1 MTTIERSSGEAR
13 PIKLDV
19 SWRQVLGA
27 EFDADYMGKLRQFL
41 LNEKASGKRV
51 FPPGDEIFNAL
62 NTTAFDN
69 TKVVILGQ
77 DPYHGPNQA
86 HGLCFSV
93 KHGTALPPSLI
104 NIYKELQSDIGFEA
118 PGHGCLSHWAEQG
131 VLLLNAVLT
140 VEAGRAASHQGVGW
154 ETFTD
159 RIVHVLNEQK
169 TGLVFMLWGS
179 YAQKKGAM
187 IDRDK
192 HLVLQS
198 PHPSPLSASR
208 GFFGNRHFS
217 QANAYLEHQGK
228 TAIDWQLP
236 LSQNT

>member
-86 HGLCFSV
+86 H
-93 KHGTALPPSLI
+93 
-104 NIYKELQSDIGFEA
+104 
-118 PGHGCLSHWAEQG
+118 
-131 VLLLNAVLT
+131 
-140 VEAGRAASHQGVGW
+140 
-154 ETFTD
+154 
-159 RIVHVLNEQK
+159 
-169 TGLVFMLWGS
+169 
-179 YAQKKGAM
+179 
-187 IDRDK
+187 
-192 HLVLQS
+192 
-198 PHPSPLSASR
+198 
-208 GFFGNRHFS
+208 
-217 QANAYLEHQGK
+217 
-228 TAIDWQLP
+228 
-236 LSQNT
+236 